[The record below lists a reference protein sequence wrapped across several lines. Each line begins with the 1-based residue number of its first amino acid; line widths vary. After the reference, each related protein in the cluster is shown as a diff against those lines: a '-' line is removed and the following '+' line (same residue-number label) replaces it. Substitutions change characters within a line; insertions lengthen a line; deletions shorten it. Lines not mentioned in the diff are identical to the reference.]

1 MCRFDFKA
9 KLISNGIILVGHSM
23 GAEICMAIAAGYQ
36 RSAPESEG
44 YGVCCTCTTSPLVL
58 PTEMQDQQVHAYDSA
73 ESVKFTVTNILSSRE
88 MLTEASE
95 RSMPSYGMREEVAV
109 PQGKGIEVIVMVDEN
124 DIVETKKR
132 VLREVAEIKRE

>member
-88 MLTEASE
+88 MLTDEDILFMVEDSLAGSRPAKEACLLTE
-95 RSMPSYGMREEVAV
+95 
-109 PQGKGIEVIVMVDEN
+109 
-124 DIVETKKR
+124 
-132 VLREVAEIKRE
+132 